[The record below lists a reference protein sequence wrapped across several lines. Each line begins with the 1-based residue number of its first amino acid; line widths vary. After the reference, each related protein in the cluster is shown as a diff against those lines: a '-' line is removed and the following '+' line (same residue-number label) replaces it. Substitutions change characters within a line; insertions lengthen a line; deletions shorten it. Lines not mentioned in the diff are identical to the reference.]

1 MVNRTCITFFLIAM
15 LVGGPAE
22 VPGQSKTQTRRVV
35 QKPPKEISLILMGGA
50 GIPMSGDSLTDIW
63 RYGPNFSLE
72 FLSSVNRRLAV
83 GAGVD
88 LSVLRWSYA
97 GYYDKYPSGPP
108 PLDRKVIWWDLY
120 MLGRYT
126 FLLNSNITPYVTVKL
141 GATRPTPA
149 LFREVVDSVR
159 VTYYSV
165 AGRTRLSFGASGG
178 VDIRISYELA
188 FVAEVNAVFVH
199 HDPVLGAALSI
210 RGGFRM
216 TW

>member
-1 MVNRTCITFFLIAM
+1 
-15 LVGGPAE
+15 
-22 VPGQSKTQTRRVV
+22 
-35 QKPPKEISLILMGGA
+35 MGGA
-50 GIPMSGDSLTDIW
+50 GIPMSKDSLTDIW

-97 GYYDKYPSGPP
+97 GYYGKYPSGPP

-120 MLGRYT
+120 MLGRYS
-126 FLLNSNITPYVTVKL
+126 FLPNSDITPYVTVKL

-149 LFREVVDSVR
+149 LFRQVVDSVR

-165 AGRTRLSFGASGG
+165 AGRTRLSLGASGG

-199 HDPVLGAALSI
+199 HDPVLGSALSI